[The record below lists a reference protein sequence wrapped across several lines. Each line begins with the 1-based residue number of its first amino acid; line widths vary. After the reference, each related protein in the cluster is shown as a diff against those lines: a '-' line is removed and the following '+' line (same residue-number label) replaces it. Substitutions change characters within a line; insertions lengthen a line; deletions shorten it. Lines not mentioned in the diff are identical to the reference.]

1 MARDWGSAQQQ
12 LSQERGLGPTQAGK
26 LPPEFLLM
34 AIGIKK
40 DHIFQGIIY
49 GQPKHPL
56 FMRAIA
62 HAFSKEIL
70 HQGCQP
76 RVYDLLQGLVEISA

>member
-1 MARDWGSAQQQ
+1 
-12 LSQERGLGPTQAGK
+12 
-26 LPPEFLLM
+26 M

-62 HAFSKEIL
+62 HAFSKDIFARIANLEYMIFCKPY
-70 HQGCQP
+70 GN
-76 RVYDLLQGLVEISA
+76 S